1 LKPAAGREEPPG
13 VRTVPSSHRPDGGAE
28 HQQERAAMHA
38 SPSGTQPYV
47 APRLKVYGTVADI
60 TLTNANDKNK
70 NDSIQGQNNL
80 KT

>member
-1 LKPAAGREEPPG
+1 MDQNGPNLRSYA
-13 VRTVPSSHRPDGGAE
+13 
-28 HQQERAAMHA
+28 
-38 SPSGTQPYV
+38 
-47 APRLKVYGTVADI
+47 APRLKVYGTVAEI